1 MHTTLIVLQLICAIL
16 LAGSILVQERGSGMG
31 EAIGGS
37 GGGAGFQTSKRGAE
51 KMLAQATVILVSAF
65 LVISLVLNFF

>member
-1 MHTTLIVLQLICAIL
+1 
-16 LAGSILVQERGSGMG
+16 MG